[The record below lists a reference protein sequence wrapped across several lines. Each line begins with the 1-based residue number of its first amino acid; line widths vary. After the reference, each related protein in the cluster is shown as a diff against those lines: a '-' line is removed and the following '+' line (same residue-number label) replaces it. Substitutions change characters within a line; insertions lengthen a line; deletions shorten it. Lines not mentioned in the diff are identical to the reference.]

1 MKLFGNHKE
10 QPPSLITS
18 TSEHS
23 ELSRDLDLV
32 EIPLEGVAAYWLS
45 LHKVLQEK
53 KTSRIRTIR
62 GEAAYTTEPYVSHLL
77 QTAFTDFSD
86 DLVRRYATIKQETI
100 LRDLSRKLVLISIG
114 VLGIATNENPQQV
127 LVRIISKFPV
137 SPILE
142 KQVFETASDL
152 LSKHH
157 GREDLQIDVDH
168 RMHIETL
175 IEHLIFFCML
185 ARRQGREAC
194 QPYLEKIRSLYFT
207 EGLSLII
214 DNFDSDFIKHR
225 LNLQKSEILS
235 DTKRKMSMS
244 LEMCLAI
251 RNNVVYDDVFKVATS
266 FLL

>member
-10 QPPSLITS
+10 HPPSLATP
-18 TSEHS
+18 TSEHR

-53 KTSRIRTIR
+53 KASRLRIIRD
-62 GEAAYTTEPYVSHLL
+62 EAAYTTEPYVSHLL
-77 QTAFTDFSD
+77 EIAFTDFSD

-114 VLGIATNENPQQV
+114 LLGIATNENPQQV

-152 LSKHH
+152 IAKH
-157 GREDLQIDVDH
+157 GRDDLQVDVDH

-175 IEHLIFFCML
+175 IVHLIFFCML

-214 DNFDSDFIKHR
+214 DNFDADFIKHR
-225 LNLQKSEILS
+225 LNLQKSEILNE
-235 DTKRKMSMS
+235 TRRKMSMS
-244 LEMCLAI
+244 LEMCLAT
-251 RNNVVYDDVFKVATS
+251 RNSVVYDDVFKVATS